1 MYLAAR
7 LGAAV
12 VAEMWLKIR
21 GTAKLARWFLRAAA
35 LRGYMNLI
43 QYFSLI
49 DTMARMSLKAD
60 ASRYFFGYIWWV
72 LEPLLY
78 VLVLYVVFELILQ
91 NSTENFLVFLMVGK
105 LTFIWFSKSVNQ
117 AARSIINSGGLLSK
131 ANISKSLFPMATVQ
145 EGLYKQLSVF
155 LLLFAVLLFN
165 GYGITAAWAWL
176 IPLLLVNYI
185 VIVASSLV
193 CAFLVCLMF
202 DFIVMVS
209 LGTIFLLFVSGIFWD
224 PRGLADPA
232 AAELIFLLNP
242 LAFVID
248 AYRQILMAG
257 VAPDGWH
264 LLGIGAGF
272 GLLALGMVW
281 LLRRSSRFIALKVL
295 TA

>member
-1 MYLAAR
+1 
-7 LGAAV
+7 
-12 VAEMWLKIR
+12 
-21 GTAKLARWFLRAAA
+21 
-35 LRGYMNLI
+35 MNLT

-78 VLVLYVVFELILQ
+78 VLVFYVVFELILQ
-91 NSTENFLVFLMVGK
+91 NRKEDFLVFLMVGK

-117 AARSIINSGGLLSK
+117 AARSIVNSGGLISK
-131 ANISKSLFPMATVQ
+131 ANISKSLFPMAMVQ

-155 LLLFAVLLFN
+155 LLLFVVLLFN
-165 GYGITAAWAWL
+165 GYPITTAWFWL
-176 IPLLLVNYI
+176 IPLILVNYI
-185 VIVASSLV
+185 VIVASCLV
-193 CAFLVCLMF
+193 CAFLVCLVF

-224 PRGLADPA
+224 PRDLPDPA
-232 AAELIFLLNP
+232 ATDLILLLNP

-248 AYRQILMAG
+248 AYRQILMVG
-257 VAPDGWH
+257 VAPDAWH

-272 GLLALGMVW
+272 GLLALGMVL
-281 LLRRSSRFIALKVL
+281 LLRRASRFLALKVL